1 MEHTR
6 RIFEQ
11 EAAERDAETRER
23 EREAFK
29 EFVELDAKTR
39 TYAKA
44 EVRID
49 DFPDECPKC
58 HKSGE
63 QVFFDW
69 AYLSDSNPPAL
80 RLVMRCPRRDCDAAY
95 FAVYEPH
102 TRHDDVFFY
111 RRSEPVV
118 SEGYGASNHIVA
130 LSPNFVAIAT
140 EAKAAEEMALLQIC
154 GPGYRK
160 ALEFLI
166 KDYLM
171 SLPALAAEH
180 DNIKKKLLGPCISDY
195 IDNGKIKEMAKR
207 AAWLGNDETHYERK
221 WIDKD
226 LEHLKALIRLTVR
239 FIESDIEAQ
248 QFMVDMQKG
257 K

>member
-1 MEHTR
+1 MEETR
-6 RIFEQ
+6 RLFKQ
-11 EAAERDAETRER
+11 QAAEREAETRER
-23 EREAFK
+23 EREAF
-29 EFVELDAKTR
+29 EGFVELDAKTR

-44 EVRID
+44 EVRIE

-63 QVFFDW
+63 QVFFEW
-69 AYLSDSNPPAL
+69 AYLSDGTPAVL

-102 TRHDDVFFY
+102 PRHEDVFFY
-111 RRSEPVV
+111 HRSEPVTSETYGV
-118 SEGYGASNHIVA
+118 SDHIAA
-130 LSPNFVAIAT
+130 LSPDFVAIAT
-140 EAKAAEEMALLQIC
+140 EAKAAEEIGLLQIC

-171 SLPALAAEH
+171 SLPTLATEH
-180 DNIKKKLLGPCISDY
+180 DNIKKKLLGACINDY

-221 WIDKD
+221 WLDKD
-226 LEHLKALIRLTVR
+226 LEHLQALIRLTVR
-239 FIESDIEAQ
+239 FIESELEAK
-248 QFMVDMQKG
+248 QFMTDMPKG